1 MLPYVVAY
9 GVASLLHHV
18 HNAEFLAD
26 YPNLPPWLTPTGV
39 YAAWFAVTAVGVA
52 GYGLLRAGSRRAG
65 LAVLAGYAA
74 LGFAG
79 LDHYAVAP
87 LRSHGAMMNLTIGLE
102 VASASLLLLVVA
114 RTLIQQP
121 RIQRRRGA

>member
-1 MLPYVVAY
+1 MDPRRAVLPYVVAY
-9 GVASLLHHV
+9 GLASLLHHV

-52 GYGLLRAGSRRAG
+52 GYGLLR
-65 LAVLAGYAA
+65 AGYAA

-121 RIQRRRGA
+121 RIQRTRGA

>member
-121 RIQRRRGA
+121 RIQRPRGA